1 MTAPKDTPT
10 IEHKFVL
17 VFDFCSSTSILED
30 IIRSENQQYW
40 QALLMEVKNFL
51 KREEDRG
58 KVQIYKFIG
67 DGWILLF
74 DANFPPRELILF
86 MRNLCEKY
94 NELFNSM
101 VRPNLASHIHTLGIT
116 FGLDRGSLSR
126 FDMDGQ
132 VEYIG
137 RFINVAARLQAAI
150 KSEDD
155 YPGGKVLMPK
165 HLYASIQQDLSQ
177 EFETR
182 RVVVKLS
189 NVAGA
194 ERYRGVL
201 LTLTD
206 ISNARSAPELR
217 WEDPPN
223 ILDKTNMLVRTVAV
237 VDSTFEVEFHIDDD
251 YGQDRNWFGVRLRGR
266 GAASD
271 IFDGCLVYLRSNGN
285 LDVRSTNQQRIVEAE
300 IPQAIG
306 KSDFVKMRISLIDD
320 YISVWINEVQV
331 IPPTSVPVIRSGNV
345 YLHAWGCKVT
355 IRSAR
360 LFEEMV

>member
-1 MTAPKDTPT
+1 MTNLTNAPT
-10 IEHKFVL
+10 IVQKYVL

-30 IIRSENQQYW
+30 LIRSENQQYW
-40 QALLMEVKNFL
+40 QELLMEVKNFL
-51 KREEDRG
+51 TKEEERG
-58 KVQIYKFIG
+58 KFTIYKFIG

-74 DANFPPRELILF
+74 DANFPPRDLFLF
-86 MRNLCEKY
+86 MRSLCERY
-94 NELFNSM
+94 NELFNAM

-137 RFINVAARLQAAI
+137 RFINVAARLQGAI

-155 YPGGKVLMPK
+155 NPGGKVLMPK
-165 HLYASIQQDLSQ
+165 HLYASVKQDISQ

-182 RVVVKLS
+182 RVVVRLS

-194 ERYRGVL
+194 EKYRGVL
-201 LTLTD
+201 LTVTD
-206 ISNARSAPELR
+206 VSNARPEPELR

-223 ILDKTNMLVRTVAV
+223 VLDKTTMLVRTPAL
-237 VDSTFEVEFHIDDD
+237 VDSTFVIEFHIDDD
-251 YGQDRNWFGVRLRGR
+251 YGHDRNWFGVRLRGR

-285 LDVRSTNQQRIVEAE
+285 LDVRTINQQRIVEAE
-300 IPQAIG
+300 IPQAIR

-320 YISVWINEVQV
+320 NISVWINEDLV

-355 IRSAR
+355 ITSAH
-360 LFEEMV
+360 LFEEMI